1 MNVAELISVL
11 STLPPE
17 LEVVFKTSRDGEPL
31 NFDFCDKIQVAAV
44 EMDDDEDDFVCV
56 MMYEDGSFN
65 IPDIM
70 RFLN

>member
-1 MNVAELISVL
+1 MNVTQMIDIL

-17 LEVVFKTSRDGEPL
+17 MEVVFKTSRDGEPL
-31 NFDFCDKIQVAAV
+31 NFDFCDRIQITEV
-44 EMDDDEDDFVCV
+44 EMEDEPNFICAMV
-56 MMYEDGSFN
+56 YEDEYFD